1 MQVLVT
7 GATGFIGSNVA
18 NSFAEKGYK
27 VKALVRSIEKASGL
41 LDGSKIAF
49 VEGDITDSST
59 LGKAI
64 DSGDVVVHLAARYNE
79 PSASYSMYK
88 STNVRGTE
96 HLIHACMLKQI
107 ERFIHCSTIGVA
119 INAGSPPFDESSPY
133 SPAADDFYEQ
143 TKAEGERLVLRYFRN
158 EGFPA
163 VVVRPA
169 QPFGP
174 GDMKKV
180 KFYRMVKRGVMVGN
194 GKVKKHLI
202 YIDDLVTGIELAIQK
217 KDIEGEIFIL
227 GGKPVISL
235 NDMIEWA
242 AKELN
247 VTVPRIRVPVMPLTI
262 LSGAVEK
269 ACKLFKVS
277 PPIYRSRL
285 AFFTKSYFFNGQKAE
300 TILGFEPQVPIRDGI
315 ARTVKWYREKNLL

>member
-18 NSFAEKGYK
+18 NSLARKGYK
-27 VKALVRSIEKASGL
+27 VKVLVRSIEKASRL
-41 LDGSKIAF
+41 LDSSKMIF
-49 VEGDITDSST
+49 LKGDITDSST
-59 LGKAI
+59 LDKTI
-64 DSGDVVVHLAARYNE
+64 ERGDVVIHLAGRYNE
-79 PSASYSMYK
+79 PSASYTMY
-88 STNVRGTE
+88 SQTNVVGTE
-96 HLIHACMLKQI
+96 NLIQACMLKAI

-163 VVVRPA
+163 VVIRPV

-180 KFYRMVKRGVMVGN
+180 KFYQMVKKGVMVGN

-202 YIDDLVTGIELAIQK
+202 YIDDLVAGIELAIEK
-217 KDIEGEIFIL
+217 KGIEGEIFIL

-247 VTVPRIRVPVMPLTI
+247 VRVPRLRVPVTPLRI

-269 ACKLFKVS
+269 VCKPLNLS
-277 PPIYRSRL
+277 PPLYRSRL
-285 AFFTKSYFFNGQKAE
+285 EFFTKSYFFSGQKAE
-300 TILGFEPQVPIRDGI
+300 TILGFEPQVHIREGI
-315 ARTVKWYREKNLL
+315 ARTVKWYRENNLL